1 MTPASDL
8 ASDPTLSG
16 LSQRRHTRSNTFL
29 MANVVSDSLSA
40 PVRIKNISATGA
52 LLTGAELPRLGET
65 CRLRRADI
73 SVTGHIVRVTPGTAA
88 IHFAREIDIARWIGS
103 THQLQQDV
111 DRVVQDA
118 KHRYPVADSNHRVT
132 AVRQGHGQL
141 APSPVGR
148 DDLLDLA
155 DQIDRLANAMS
166 DDIDVITRYG
176 TRLQV
181 LDIASQRLRAACR

>member
-1 MTPASDL
+1 
-8 ASDPTLSG
+8 
-16 LSQRRHTRSNTFL
+16 

-73 SVTGHIVRVTPGTAA
+73 SVTGQIVRVTPGTAA
-88 IHFAREIDIARWIGS
+88 VHFAREIDIARWIGS
-103 THQLQQDV
+103 TQQLQLDV

-118 KHRYPVADSNHRVT
+118 RHRYPVADSNHRVA
-132 AVRQGHGQL
+132 AVRQGGYGQL